1 MPRPKKFL
9 PYAIVA
15 GAVVVMF
22 ALAALRP
29 KPPQRPV
36 TPTVTAVEVVRAEA
50 ASQGFIVNAQGTV
63 QPRTQTT
70 LVSEVAGTV
79 LEVSPKFAAGGF
91 LRRGELLLRVDP
103 KDYEVA
109 VSRAEA
115 ALANRRALLAQEQ
128 ARADQAARDWNAL
141 QRPGTP
147 NPLVLRTP
155 YVAEAEA
162 NVRAAEADLAAARI
176 NLDRTRVR
184 APFDGLLRE
193 KRADVGQFLN
203 VGAVIAIF
211 AATDV
216 AEVRLPL
223 TEADLA
229 VVELGEGSGV
239 PVTLSALGG
248 AGPWPGRLVRTEG
261 TLDERTRVMH
271 AVAEIADPYALDA
284 EAGRIP
290 LHFGS
295 FVEVALPARLDREVI
310 AVPRQ
315 ALRGMDQLLIVGPSD
330 RLDLRRVEVVRSD
343 QQHVYVGNG
352 LEAGERVVTTVIE
365 SPVAGMPLRVVDR
378 AAARREPTAPEADET
393 ADATP

>member
-1 MPRPKKFL
+1 MPRLKKFL

-15 GAVVVMF
+15 AAVVVMF

-36 TPTVTAVEVVRAEA
+36 APTVTAVEVVRAEA
-50 ASQGFIVNAQGTV
+50 AAEGFLIGAQGTV

-128 ARADQAARDWNAL
+128 ARADQAAKDWDSL
-141 QRPGTP
+141 QRPGPP

-193 KRADVGQFLN
+193 KRADGGPFHKR
-203 VGAVIAIF
+203 GAGIARYP
-211 AATDV
+211 ATDG

-229 VVELGEGSGV
+229 VVDLGGPDGV
-239 PVTLSALGG
+239 AVTLTALGG
-248 AGPWPGRLVRTEG
+248 DLRWPARLVRTEG

-271 AVAEIADPYALDA
+271 AVAEIVDPYALQA
-284 EAGRIP
+284 ATGTTA

-295 FVEVALPARLDREVI
+295 FVEAGLPARLDREVI

-315 ALRGMDQLLIVGPSD
+315 ALRGMDQLLVVDAQS
-330 RLDLRRVEVVRSD
+330 RLQLRRVEVLRSD
-343 QQHVYVGNG
+343 QQRIYVGSG
-352 LEAGERVVTTVIE
+352 LTAGERIVTTVIE
-365 SPVAGMPLRVVDR
+365 SPVDGMPLRVVDR
-378 AAARREPTAPEADET
+378 AASTARESTAAPVKAP
-393 ADATP
+393 DATP

>member
-1 MPRPKKFL
+1 MPRLKKIL

-15 GAVVVMF
+15 GAIVVMF

-128 ARADQAARDWNAL
+128 ARADQAAKDWNAL

-162 NVRAAEADLAAARI
+162 NVRAAEADLTAARI

-229 VVELGEGSGV
+229 VVELGDGSGV

-248 AGPWPGRLVRTEG
+248 VSQWRGRLVRTEG

-271 AVAEIADPYALDA
+271 AVAEIVDPYALQA
-284 EAGRIP
+284 ASGSAA

-315 ALRGMDQLLIVGPSD
+315 ALRGMDQLLVVGPAD

-343 QQHVYVGNG
+343 QQRVYVGSG

-378 AAARREPTAPEADET
+378 AAARREPTAPEADDS